1 MYLLSVVNRLLPLV
15 NSAFQRLRDVR
26 HKIISKDVLERFKAR
41 IGTVT
46 VPSNIRP
53 GRVELFYYIII
64 IIILFTSL
72 RETERLKRRGRR
84 IRRRHY

>member
-64 IIILFTSL
+64 ILFTSL